1 MSSTPP
7 THGRVALLTI
17 VAESILEP
25 RVERELRACGAS
37 GWTVTAARGEG
48 SRNRRVGDL
57 DGGNVRIEALVSN
70 ETAAQIMQ
78 RLADDYFTHY
88 AIVAWI
94 ADVEVH
100 RSERYT

>member
-1 MSSTPP
+1 MTPTP
-7 THGRVALLTI
+7 STHGHVALLTI

-25 RVERELRACGAS
+25 RLVRELRACGAS
-37 GWTVTAARGEG
+37 GWTTTPARGEG

-57 DGGNVRIEALVSN
+57 DGGNVRIETLVSRDVADRVM
-70 ETAAQIMQ
+70 E
-78 RLADDYFTHY
+78 RLAADYFTHY

>member
-1 MSSTPP
+1 MSTTPP
-7 THGRVALLTI
+7 TEGHVALLTI

-25 RVERELRACGAS
+25 RLLGELRACGAS
-37 GWTVTAARGEG
+37 GWTTTAARGEG

-57 DGGNVRIEALVSN
+57 DGGNVRIEALVSP
-70 ETAAQIMQ
+70 EVAARVME

-94 ADVEVH
+94 ADVAVY